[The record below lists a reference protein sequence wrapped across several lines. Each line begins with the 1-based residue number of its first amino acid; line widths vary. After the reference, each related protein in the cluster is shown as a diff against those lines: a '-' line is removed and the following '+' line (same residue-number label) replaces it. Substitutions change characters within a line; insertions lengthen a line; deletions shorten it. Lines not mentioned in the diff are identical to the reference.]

1 MTYVSWLLQDTW
13 TDSFKSL
20 PAAFKGHGTWCLF
33 QCCFFMYFFF
43 FFCYNG
49 QQWVNE
55 DKYQSFF
62 FLRSPMRICVRVWS
76 CVCSVPQFSAVGPSL
91 IITWLLNCFLKNN
104 VTRNSLYSWRYKRC
118 HSRDQLI
125 DWYRQNMHRLS

>member
-1 MTYVSWLLQDTW
+1 MIYVSWLLQDTW

-33 QCCFFMYFFF
+33 QCCFFMYFFSF
-43 FFCYNG
+43 LL
-49 QQWVNE
+49 QWPTVSE
-55 DKYQSFF
+55 WGEISVFF

-76 CVCSVPQFSAVGPSL
+76 CMCSVLWVQTPSL
-91 IITWLLNCFLKNN
+91 IITWLLNCLKIKQNN

-125 DWYRQNMHRLS
+125 VWYRQNMHRLS